1 MKAPKIDK
9 TAISPFDDYCDG
21 YSCPG
26 AQGLGYVSV
35 LKVSTGTVAK
45 TDDVLLDG
53 IVVYDKAE
61 CADAYIGQINMLT
74 ASSFCGLAGQ
84 IWGHDIAVHED
95 IHNNNIQSLFSVKQ
109 YDGSMLDIYDAAP
122 LIEAGK
128 NLFGTESSR
137 HFPLAPGAHVICANK
152 SVNSYR
158 PKEDRA
164 LKEGEGYGVWSC
176 IAISLAKDRDNCSDL
191 FIEDA
196 GIWTKNDN
204 EQDLVSFLDDMMKSV
219 IWSITECGNDSEV
232 VFDRTYI
239 GYSHAMMKPGEIGTA
254 ITVAPYVTLAR
265 KAVPSKGFYGLN
277 NMQLNE
283 WLADVNLKR
292 ID

>member
-21 YSCPG
+21 YGCPG

-74 ASSFCGLAGQ
+74 ASSFCGMAGQ
-84 IWGHDIAVHED
+84 LWGYDIAVHED
-95 IHNNNIQSLFSVKQ
+95 IYNKTCPILFSVKQ
-109 YDGSMLDIYDAAP
+109 YNGSMLEVYDAAP
-122 LIEAGK
+122 LIDAGK
-128 NLFGTESSR
+128 NLFGTEECR
-137 HFPLAPGAHVICANK
+137 HFPLLPGAHVICANK
-152 SVNSYR
+152 SVTAYR
-158 PKEDRA
+158 PPENRP
-164 LKEGEGYGVWSC
+164 LKDGEGYGVWSC
-176 IAISLAKDRDNCSDL
+176 IAISVSANRDNSSDL

-204 EQDLVSFLDDMMKSV
+204 EEDLKQFLDDLKKSV
-219 IWSITECGNDSEV
+219 VWSITECGNDSHV

-239 GYSHAMMKPGEIGTA
+239 SFSYSMMKPGEIGTG
-254 ITVAPYVTLAR
+254 ITVGPYVTLAR
-265 KAVPSKGFYGLN
+265 KAIPSTGFYGLN

-283 WLADVNLKR
+283 WLKDVNLTR
-292 ID
+292 IK